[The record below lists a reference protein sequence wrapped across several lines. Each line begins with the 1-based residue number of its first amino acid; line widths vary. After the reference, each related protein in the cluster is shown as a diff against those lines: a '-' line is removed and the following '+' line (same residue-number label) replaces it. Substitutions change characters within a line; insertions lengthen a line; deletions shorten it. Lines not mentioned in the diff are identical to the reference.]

1 MKKIHDNREAILN
14 EPSSSNAFCNKGLR
28 LRRKLC
34 RQQQLFEDRLAEL
47 TSEVMD
53 IDIGLVTRIA
63 QVNILKIPWV
73 YR

>member
-14 EPSSSNAFCNKGLR
+14 EPLSSNAFCNKGLR

-63 QVNILKIPWV
+63 QVNILKI